1 MGIRVWAS
9 CLVEGALHTRTHV
22 PPLPCAVQ
30 VDPPESDVSAPLQMM
45 IANIDFDQHLGRIA
59 IGRIVNG
66 SIKKGQ
72 SVSLCSSLAPGVVCA
87 CASGTGGGEG
97 GGG

>member
-1 MGIRVWAS
+1 MA
-9 CLVEGALHTRTHV
+9 
-22 PPLPCAVQ
+22 
-30 VDPPESDVSAPLQMM
+30 PPESDIAAPLQMM

-72 SVSLCSSLAPGVVCA
+72 SVSLCSSLTPGVVSA
-87 CASGTGGGEG
+87 GVEG
-97 GGG
+97 PNGWGVL